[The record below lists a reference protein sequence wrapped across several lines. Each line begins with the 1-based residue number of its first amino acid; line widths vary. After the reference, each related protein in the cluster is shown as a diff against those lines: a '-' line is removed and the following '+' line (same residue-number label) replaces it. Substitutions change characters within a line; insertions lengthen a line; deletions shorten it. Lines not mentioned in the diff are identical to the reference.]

1 MSVHPIP
8 LASAEDFYSHFQT
21 NLRNFAFFQRN
32 ISGIMER
39 AGTPDKMAVG
49 YFDASGFLLE
59 LFGRDDYLEHLAE
72 EGILPGTV
80 WNLESTGRN
89 AVTEGLAEI
98 RSVCS
103 IGAEHTHPVL
113 KNMAIY
119 FAPVNLV
126 TIQVSNYYDLP
137 SRLGGVT
144 VFTEKELA
152 CPYFHFNAASLA
164 HGLEMTLHFNQ
175 TAAHG
180 YEGRGTGVLVVDN
193 RICEPQKTIFYA
205 NHTLFQALDIPPQKL
220 NFTPLEDFLPQESN
234 QDFYELL
241 MCPYVTKEKIMT
253 LTPKGGKST
262 QCIIDTS
269 VYYQPSLMAEG
280 IVAYVSTPQM
290 ESRKI
295 SRKVTNNAVLSFE
308 NIIGQCGPIRSAKKR
323 ATLLANT
330 DSNIMIL
337 GESGVG
343 KDVFA
348 QAIHNTSR
356 RRDKPFVAVNCAAL
370 PKDLIAS
377 ELFGY
382 DAGAFTGAKKNGNM
396 GKFELANGGTI
407 FLDEVGDLPLD
418 LQATLLRIV
427 EQKKLM
433 RLGGTRMID
442 IDVKIICATNADLA
456 QMVEQHLFRSDL
468 YFRLGTMKLCLP
480 PLRERGGDILLLASH
495 FLSSISQRIGREDIQ
510 VFSPE
515 ASQCLLSYPW
525 PGNVRELQ
533 NVMECIV
540 QLYPQHTIL
549 PEHILDNISIQ
560 MAATHKID
568 RGDAHT
574 AVLFTP
580 VAPVVQPEPLST
592 SVPVRGGLT
601 REQIE
606 AALESCG
613 GNRSAAARRLGIARK
628 TLYRNMERLGMGT
641 TE

>member
-1 MSVHPIP
+1 MSSRPIP
-8 LASAEDFYSHFQT
+8 LASTEDFYVHFQA

-32 ISGIMER
+32 VNCIMER
-39 AGTPDKMAVG
+39 TGTPDKMAVG
-49 YFDASGFLLE
+49 YFDAGGYLLE
-59 LFGRDDYLEHLAE
+59 LFGRDEYLGHLAGA
-72 EGILPGTV
+72 GILPGTI
-80 WNLESTGRN
+80 WSFETTGRN
-89 AVTEGLAEI
+89 AVTDGLAEM
-98 RSVCS
+98 RPACSV
-103 IGAEHTHPVL
+103 GAEHNFPVL
-113 KNMAIY
+113 KNMAVY
-119 FAPVNLV
+119 FAPVSLV

-137 SRLGGVT
+137 SRLGGVAI
-144 VFTEKELA
+144 FTEKELA
-152 CPYFHFNAASLA
+152 CTYFHFNAASLA

-175 TAAHG
+175 TAAHN

-193 RICEPQKTIFYA
+193 RICAPQKTIFYA
-205 NHTLFQALDIPPQKL
+205 NQTLFQALDIPSQKL
-220 NFTPLEDFLPQESN
+220 NFTPLDDFLPQESN

-241 MCPYVTKEKIMT
+241 LCPYVIKDKTMT
-253 LTPKGGKST
+253 LTPKNGKPT
-262 QCIIDTS
+262 QCIVDTD
-269 VYYQPSLMAEG
+269 VYYQPSLTAEG
-280 IVAYVSTPQM
+280 VVAYVSTPQM
-290 ESRKI
+290 ESRRI
-295 SRKVTNNAVLSFE
+295 SRKITNNAVLSFE
-308 NIIGQCGPIRSAKKR
+308 NVIGQCGPIRSSKKR

-433 RLGGTRMID
+433 RLGGTRMLD

-456 QMVEQHLFRSDL
+456 QMVEQRLFRSDL
-468 YFRLGTMKLCLP
+468 YFRLGTMKLYLP
-480 PLRERGGDILLLASH
+480 PLRERGNDILLLANH
-495 FLSSISQRIGREDIQ
+495 FLASISQRIGREDVQ

-515 ASQCLLSYPW
+515 AAQCLLGYPW

-540 QLYPQHTIL
+540 QLYPQHTVL
-549 PEHILDNISIQ
+549 PEHILDNINIQ
-560 MAATHKID
+560 LASAHKAD
-568 RGDAHT
+568 RNDSHT
-574 AVLFTP
+574 TAMFTP
-580 VAPVVQPEPLST
+580 PTPVPQPLPSSAVT
-592 SVPVRGGLT
+592 SRGGLT

-613 GNRSAAARRLGIARK
+613 GNRSAAARHLGIARK

-641 TE
+641 AE